1 MNGHESNSRLKDFM
15 NHHPPYIL
23 GKNWKSYIRHRNDGF
38 EKLMPGFF
46 WITLFCFNIVKPIQ
60 NQSNL
65 IFLSISFLYD
75 WRCAVYSDIST
86 SNTDFAKFEKLKDK
100 FSWFYSNYDMIE
112 KDIRNQYVAVKDRNT
127 LIMMSALRLL

>member
-1 MNGHESNSRLKDFM
+1 
-15 NHHPPYIL
+15 
-23 GKNWKSYIRHRNDGF
+23 
-38 EKLMPGFF
+38 
-46 WITLFCFNIVKPIQ
+46 
-60 NQSNL
+60 
-65 IFLSISFLYD
+65 
-75 WRCAVYSDIST
+75 VYSDIST